1 MAELNGDVI
10 GQLVQEVFADRDG
23 LKRLLEILLHATM
36 QDEVSRHVGAEPHQR
51 SVGRTGHRNGLKP
64 RKIKTRVGEL
74 ELALRRHSCDAPRVP
89 REAIAEPP
97 PRLQARGSGAALVD
111 RPTRESA

>member
-36 QDEVSRHVGAEPHQR
+36 QASCKWRSKTVARVGRRDFVALLDRGFRSFEWNGMGHSERRELDR
-51 SVGRTGHRNGLKP
+51 SVYEHGAMGGRSTGGAGG
-64 RKIKTRVGEL
+64 RV
-74 ELALRRHSCDAPRVP
+74 
-89 REAIAEPP
+89 
-97 PRLQARGSGAALVD
+97 LQA
-111 RPTRESA
+111 